1 MNAVSSVIGTGI
13 SFLSLE
19 YLGFLLI
26 AAMVR
31 YLCPKGAR
39 TAVLLVFSW
48 LFYAAWNPACLGFL
62 LFTTVT
68 TFLAGRYVGRRRNA
82 GRVERSDGRETSG
95 SVEAAGGTW
104 PHKRMSLGENAGRI
118 GQSGTGSTVG
128 KTAVLALCIAAN
140 LGILFFCKYWG
151 MFFPGIFEQR
161 LLPVGISFY
170 TLQALGYVIDCYRE
184 EEKQA
189 LPLNPLKCRKE
200 VLPNLPVLK
209 AQSGQESVLVKNREK
224 RKCAGDAGA
233 PDFCSMLCLLRSS
246 REFCRDRS
254 SVGRICCRSMKSP
267 AVFPGTICETA
278 C

>member
-1 MNAVSSVIGTGI
+1 MNAVSGLIGAGI

-48 LFYAAWNPACLGFL
+48 LFYAAWNPVCLGFL

-82 GRVERSDGRETSG
+82 GRVET
-95 SVEAAGGTW
+95 AGGIC
-104 PHKRMSLGENAGRI
+104 PGKRTALDENAGRI
-118 GQSGTGSTVG
+118 GRPDTGSAAE
-128 KTAVLALCIAAN
+128 KAAVLALCIAAN
-140 LGILFFCKYWG
+140 LGLLFFCKYWG

-184 EEKQA
+184 GREAGIAVESAEMQKRSVA
-189 LPLNPLKCRKE
+189 E
-200 VLPNLPVLK
+200 SAS
-209 AQSGQESVLVKNREK
+209 AQSAVRTGV
-224 RKCAGDAGA
+224 CAG
-233 PDFCSMLCLLRSS
+233 
-246 REFCRDRS
+246 E
-254 SVGRICCRSMKSP
+254 KS
-267 AVFPGTICETA
+267 GK
-278 C
+278 